1 MPRLA
6 AALVLG
12 LLAACAPRLSSG
24 EPRATTV
31 RVGDAQV
38 RVLYQP
44 EDARAAALVVEALA
58 VAIPQTARWG
68 GLPEPITLTLQPTHA
83 ALEEAVDRPGYPW
96 LRAWAKYAT
105 VQLQSPASW
114 PVRLSDPSS
123 WTLGGQ
129 RKRLVEL
136 LAHELTH
143 CAVYQR
149 AGTEWS
155 WSFKGIPLWFGEGM
169 ASHTAGQGYKR
180 GTLRDLWRFYHR
192 AVAGA
197 GDGERGDGPAPGALA
212 RAATGKLPE
221 GDPLANY
228 EQLYQERDD
237 VVYGAAHHAF
247 SFLLERYGE
256 EKAREI
262 LERMHGG
269 ATFTTAFRE
278 AIGIGAEE
286 FTADF
291 RRYVVLQGWRR

>member
-1 MPRLA
+1 MSRPALA
-6 AALVLG
+6 LLLG
-12 LLAACAPRLSSG
+12 LLAACAPHLGKG
-24 EPRATTV
+24 EPRSSTV

-38 RVLYQP
+38 RVLFQP
-44 EDARAAALVVEALA
+44 EDAAAAALVAEALA
-58 VAIPQTARWG
+58 EAIPQTERWG
-68 GLPEPITLTLQPTHA
+68 GLPEPITLTLQPSHA

-105 VQLQSPASW
+105 VQLQSPSSW
-114 PVRLSDPSS
+114 PVRLGDPST

-136 LAHELTH
+136 LTHELTH

-180 GTLRDLWRFYHR
+180 GTVEDLWRFYHR
-192 AVAGA
+192 SVPGA
-197 GDGERGDGPAPGALA
+197 GGGEGGPAPGAVA

-228 EQLYQERDD
+228 EQLYQDRDD

-247 SFLLERYGE
+247 TFLQERYGPE
-256 EKAREI
+256 TPRQI
-262 LERMHGG
+262 LDRMHAG
-269 ATFTTAFRE
+269 ATFAKAFRDTV
-278 AIGIGAEE
+278 GLGAEE